1 MATTSNTYTGNG
13 SNKLFSITFPYL
25 DTSDI
30 DVYLNG
36 TLQTITTQYSF
47 ANATTVEFVAAPAN
61 GAVILLDRS
70 TDDQTLQATFFPG
83 SSIKANDLNFNFD
96 QVLYLAQETANIS
109 NAASANVGT
118 ANTNASAAVAT
129 ANSAL
134 SAANAAVATANTAS
148 SNASNAVT
156 TANTASSN
164 ASTALTTSN
173 QAIADSTTALGLA
186 TTANSNSTTA
196 LIAANNAEST
206 ANGIAS
212 TANTALSNSITAV
225 DTANTA
231 LVKADQ
237 ATGDKQSFS
246 ALYSSLAGT
255 VGSKVIN
262 LGTDLTTG
270 CASDYFTG
278 ESGLGTQ
285 YTCALGCAS
294 FNFGTV

>member
-109 NAASANVGT
+109 NAASANVGA